1 MKRGRKPIIKINLDN
16 PKPKPIIEIVKIIKN
31 PIIINFD

>member
-1 MKRGRKPIIKINLDN
+1 MKRGRKPIIKLDN
-16 PKPKPIIEIVKIIKN
+16 PKPIIEIVKIIKN